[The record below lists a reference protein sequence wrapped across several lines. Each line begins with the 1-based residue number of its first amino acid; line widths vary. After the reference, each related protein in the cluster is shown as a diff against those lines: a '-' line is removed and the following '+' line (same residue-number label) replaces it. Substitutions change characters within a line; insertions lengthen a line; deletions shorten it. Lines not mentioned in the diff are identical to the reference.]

1 MKKKSIYVCQVCG
14 YRTPRWMGNCPEC
27 RNWNSIV
34 EEIEEVSKAGALSFG
49 KSSPPVPITEIKG
62 SDAERI
68 RTGISELDRTLGGGI
83 VRGSTILIGGDP
95 GIGKSTLML
104 QVAGRLAS
112 GGSVCLYISAEESS
126 SQLRM
131 RAERI
136 GVSFSSL
143 LVMAETSLEVVLEKI
158 KHIKPELVILDSIQ
172 TVYST
177 YMESPPGSISQIRE
191 VTGRMLY
198 LAKGMGIPVFMVGH
212 VTKEGTIAGPKA
224 VEHMVD
230 VVLYFEGERN
240 YPYRILRAIKNRFG
254 STNEIGIFEMRENGL
269 EEVKNPSE
277 FFLSERPQN
286 ASGSV
291 VVAAMEGTRSIL
303 VEIQALLTQSPYGM
317 PRRTTIGIDPNR
329 VSLIVAVL
337 ERKAGFPLFQ
347 HDVFIKITGGVKIDE
362 PAVDLGIV
370 GAAASSFLDKPIP
383 ADTVVFGEIGLAGE
397 IRGVI
402 RGEMRIREA
411 SKMGFRKCIIPAS
424 NRKALRYEGDMEI
437 IDVSNIKEFIHLV
450 FGGI

>member
-1 MKKKSIYVCQVCG
+1 
-14 YRTPRWMGNCPEC
+14 
-27 RNWNSIV
+27 
-34 EEIEEVSKAGALSFG
+34 
-49 KSSPPVPITEIKG
+49 VPITEIKG

-402 RGEMRIREA
+402 RGEMRIKEA

>member
-1 MKKKSIYVCQVCG
+1 
-14 YRTPRWMGNCPEC
+14 MGNCPEC

-34 EEIEEVSKAGALSFG
+34 EEVEEVSKPGSLSFG
-49 KSSPPVPITEIKG
+49 KPSPPIPITEVAASESARIK
-62 SDAERI
+62 
-68 RTGISELDRTLGGGI
+68 TGISELDRALGGGI
-83 VRGSTILIGGDP
+83 VRGSAILIGGDP

-104 QVAGRLAS
+104 QVAGRLAAQ
-112 GGSVCLYISAEESS
+112 GSVALYVSAEESS

-136 GVSFSSL
+136 GISFSSL
-143 LVMAETSLEVVLEKI
+143 FVMAETLLEVILEKI
-158 KHIKPELVILDSIQ
+158 KHIKPELVVLDSMQ

-177 YMESPPGSISQIRE
+177 FMESPPGSISQIRE

-198 LAKGMGIPVFMVGH
+198 LAKGMGIPVFIVGH

-254 STNEIGIFEMRENGL
+254 STNEIGIFEMKENGL

-277 FFLSERPQN
+277 FFLSERPIN

-303 VEIQALLTQSPYGM
+303 VEIQALLSQSPYGM

-337 ERKAGFPLFQ
+337 ERKAGLPLFQ
-347 HDVFIKITGGVKIDE
+347 HDVFIKVTGGVKIDE

-370 GAAASSFLDKPIP
+370 AATTSSFLDKSIP

-397 IRGVI
+397 VRGVV

-411 SKMGFRKCIIPAS
+411 SKMGFKRCIIPAA
-424 NRKALRYEGDMEI
+424 NRKALRYEGGMEI
-437 IDVSNIKEFIHLV
+437 IDVSSIKEFIELL
-450 FGGI
+450 F